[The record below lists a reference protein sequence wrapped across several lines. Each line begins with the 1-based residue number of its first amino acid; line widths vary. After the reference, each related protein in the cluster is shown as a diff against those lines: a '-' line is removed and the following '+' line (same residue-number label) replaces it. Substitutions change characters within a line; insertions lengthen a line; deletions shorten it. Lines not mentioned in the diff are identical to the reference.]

1 MEKRDSA
8 VLVSVACATYNQKA
22 YIRQCIEGFLIQ
34 KTDFPFE
41 ILIHDDASTDGTAD
55 VVREYE
61 AKYPDKIKPI
71 YQTENQYSKGVKISP
86 TYQYPRA
93 RGKYIA
99 LCEGDDYWTDPLKL
113 QKQVDFLEAHPE
125 YGMCYTQCVSYRQN
139 TGKFDRTPW
148 GGPNESL
155 ESLLRMNTVPTLTVM
170 FRADLLRAY
179 VAEIRPHERDWLMG
193 DYPMWLYF
201 AGNSKIKFLNSTTGV
216 YRVLSDSASH
226 ASAWQQRI
234 RFIDSTWDIQRFY
247 IERYGIPAEFAE
259 FEQGLV
265 LCKLNVYAK
274 SRQFGK
280 FLQVWGRTIASHPG
294 FACRLLPYAYLGFFL
309 SSDLRRKRW

>member
-1 MEKRDSA
+1 MITEP
-8 VLVSVACATYNQKA
+8 LVSVCCLTYNHVK
-22 YIRQCIEGFLIQ
+22 YVGQCLEGFACQ
-34 KTDFPFE
+34 KTNFPFE
-41 ILIHDDASTDGTAD
+41 ILIHDDASQDDTQNVILEFA
-55 VVREYE
+55 
-61 AKYPDKIKPI
+61 AKYDSEVVKPI
-71 YQTENQYSKGVKISP
+71 CQKINQFSQGISP
-86 TYQYPRA
+86 LRQILLPRVK
-93 RGKYIA
+93 GKYIA

-139 TGKFDRTPW
+139 TVKFDRTPW

-201 AGNSKIKFLNSTTGV
+201 AGNSKIKFLNATTGV

>member
-1 MEKRDSA
+1 MITEP
-8 VLVSVACATYNQKA
+8 LVSVCCLTYNHVK
-22 YIRQCIEGFLIQ
+22 YVGQCLEGFACQ
-34 KTDFPFE
+34 KTNFPFE
-41 ILIHDDASTDGTAD
+41 ILIHDDASQDDTQNVILEFA
-55 VVREYE
+55 
-61 AKYPDKIKPI
+61 AKYDSEVVKPI
-71 YQTENQYSKGVKISP
+71 CQKINQFSQGISP
-86 TYQYPRA
+86 LRQILLPRVK
-93 RGKYIA
+93 GKYIA

-201 AGNSKIKFLNSTTGV
+201 AGNSKIKFLNATTGV

-247 IERYGIPAEFAE
+247 IERYGIPAELAE
-259 FEQGLV
+259 FEQGLA

-280 FLQVWGRTIASHPG
+280 FMQVWGRTIASHPG
-294 FACRLLPYAYLGFFL
+294 FACRLLPYAYLVFFL

>member
-1 MEKRDSA
+1 MITEP
-8 VLVSVACATYNQKA
+8 LVSVCCLTYNHVK
-22 YIRQCIEGFLIQ
+22 YVGQCLEGFACQ
-34 KTDFPFE
+34 KTNFPFE
-41 ILIHDDASTDGTAD
+41 ILIHDDASQDDTQNVILEFA
-55 VVREYE
+55 
-61 AKYPDKIKPI
+61 AKYDSEVVKPI
-71 YQTENQYSKGVKISP
+71 CQKINQFSQGISP
-86 TYQYPRA
+86 LRQILLPRVK
-93 RGKYIA
+93 GKYIA

-201 AGNSKIKFLNSTTGV
+201 AGNSKIKFLNATTGV

-280 FLQVWGRTIASHPG
+280 FMQVWGRTIASHPG

>member
-1 MEKRDSA
+1 MITEP
-8 VLVSVACATYNQKA
+8 LVSVCCLTYNHVK
-22 YIRQCIEGFLIQ
+22 YVGQCLEGFACQ
-34 KTDFPFE
+34 KTNFPFE
-41 ILIHDDASTDGTAD
+41 ILIHDDASQDDTQNVILEFA
-55 VVREYE
+55 
-61 AKYPDKIKPI
+61 AKYDSEVVKPI
-71 YQTENQYSKGVKISP
+71 CQKINQFSQGISP
-86 TYQYPRA
+86 LRQILLPRVK
-93 RGKYIA
+93 GKYIA
-99 LCEGDDYWTDPLKL
+99 PCEGDDYRTDPLKL

-201 AGNSKIKFLNSTTGV
+201 AGNSKIKFLNATTGV

-280 FLQVWGRTIASHPG
+280 FMQVWGRTIASHPG

>member
-1 MEKRDSA
+1 MITEP
-8 VLVSVACATYNQKA
+8 LVSVCCLTYNHVK
-22 YIRQCIEGFLIQ
+22 YVGQCLEGFACQ
-34 KTDFPFE
+34 KTNFPVE
-41 ILIHDDASTDGTAD
+41 ILIHDDASQDDTQNVILEFA
-55 VVREYE
+55 
-61 AKYPDKIKPI
+61 AKYDSEVVKPI
-71 YQTENQYSKGVKISP
+71 CQKINQFSQGISP
-86 TYQYPRA
+86 LRQILLPRVK
-93 RGKYIA
+93 GKYIA

-179 VAEIRPHERDWLMG
+179 VSEIRPHERDWLMG

-201 AGNSKIKFLNSTTGV
+201 AGNSKIKFLNATTGV

>member
-1 MEKRDSA
+1 MITEP
-8 VLVSVACATYNQKA
+8 LVSVCCLTYNHVK
-22 YIRQCIEGFLIQ
+22 YVGQCLEGFACQ
-34 KTDFPFE
+34 KTNFPFE
-41 ILIHDDASTDGTAD
+41 ILIHDDASQDDTQNVILEFA
-55 VVREYE
+55 
-61 AKYPDKIKPI
+61 AKYDSEVVKPI
-71 YQTENQYSKGVKISP
+71 CQKINQFSQGISP
-86 TYQYPRA
+86 LRQILLPRVK
-93 RGKYIA
+93 GKYIA

-179 VAEIRPHERDWLMG
+179 VSEIRPHERDWLMG

-201 AGNSKIKFLNSTTGV
+201 AGNSKIKFLNATTGV

>member
-1 MEKRDSA
+1 
-8 VLVSVACATYNQKA
+8 
-22 YIRQCIEGFLIQ
+22 
-34 KTDFPFE
+34 
-41 ILIHDDASTDGTAD
+41 
-55 VVREYE
+55 
-61 AKYPDKIKPI
+61 
-71 YQTENQYSKGVKISP
+71 
-86 TYQYPRA
+86 
-93 RGKYIA
+93 
-99 LCEGDDYWTDPLKL
+99 
-113 QKQVDFLEAHPE
+113 
-125 YGMCYTQCVSYRQN
+125 
-139 TGKFDRTPW
+139 
-148 GGPNESL
+148 
-155 ESLLRMNTVPTLTVM
+155 
-170 FRADLLRAY
+170 
-179 VAEIRPHERDWLMG
+179 
-193 DYPMWLYF
+193 MWLYF
-201 AGNSKIKFLNSTTGV
+201 AGNSKIKFLNATTGV

-280 FLQVWGRTIASHPG
+280 FMQVWGRTIASHPG

>member
-1 MEKRDSA
+1 MITEP
-8 VLVSVACATYNQKA
+8 LVSVCCLTYNHVK
-22 YIRQCIEGFLIQ
+22 YVGQCLEGFACQ
-34 KTDFPFE
+34 KTNFPFE
-41 ILIHDDASTDGTAD
+41 ILIHDDASQDDTQNVILEFA
-55 VVREYE
+55 
-61 AKYPDKIKPI
+61 AKYDSEVVKPI
-71 YQTENQYSKGVKISP
+71 CQKINQFSQGISP
-86 TYQYPRA
+86 LRQILLPRVK
-93 RGKYIA
+93 GKYIA

-201 AGNSKIKFLNSTTGV
+201 AGNSKIKFLNATTGV

>member
-1 MEKRDSA
+1 MITEP
-8 VLVSVACATYNQKA
+8 LVSVGWLTYNHVK
-22 YIRQCIEGFLIQ
+22 YVGQCLEGFACQ
-34 KTDFPFE
+34 KTNFPFE
-41 ILIHDDASTDGTAD
+41 ILIHDDASQDDTQNVILEFA
-55 VVREYE
+55 
-61 AKYPDKIKPI
+61 AKYDSEVVKPI
-71 YQTENQYSKGVKISP
+71 CQKINQFSQGISP
-86 TYQYPRA
+86 LRQILLPRVK
-93 RGKYIA
+93 GKYIA

-201 AGNSKIKFLNSTTGV
+201 AGNSKIKFLNATTGV

-280 FLQVWGRTIASHPG
+280 FMQVWGRTIASHPG

>member
-1 MEKRDSA
+1 MITEP
-8 VLVSVACATYNQKA
+8 LVSVCCLTYNHVK
-22 YIRQCIEGFLIQ
+22 YVGQCLEGFACQ
-34 KTDFPFE
+34 KTNFPFE
-41 ILIHDDASTDGTAD
+41 ILIHDDASQDDTQNVILEFA
-55 VVREYE
+55 
-61 AKYPDKIKPI
+61 AKYDSEVVKPI
-71 YQTENQYSKGVKISP
+71 CQKINQFSQGISP
-86 TYQYPRA
+86 LRQILLPRVK
-93 RGKYIA
+93 GKYIA

-201 AGNSKIKFLNSTTGV
+201 AGNSKITFLNATTGV

-280 FLQVWGRTIASHPG
+280 FMQVWGRTIASHPG

>member
-1 MEKRDSA
+1 MITEP
-8 VLVSVACATYNQKA
+8 LVSVCCLTYNHVK
-22 YIRQCIEGFLIQ
+22 YVGQCLEGFACQ
-34 KTDFPFE
+34 KTNFPFE
-41 ILIHDDASTDGTAD
+41 ILIHDDASQDDTQNVILEFA
-55 VVREYE
+55 
-61 AKYPDKIKPI
+61 AKYDSEVVKPI
-71 YQTENQYSKGVKISP
+71 CQKINQFSQGISP
-86 TYQYPRA
+86 LRQILLPRVK
-93 RGKYIA
+93 GKYIA

-155 ESLLRMNTVPTLTVM
+155 ESLVRMNTVPTLTVM

-201 AGNSKIKFLNSTTGV
+201 AGNSKIKFLNATTGV

-280 FLQVWGRTIASHPG
+280 FMQVWGRTIASHPG

>member
-1 MEKRDSA
+1 MITEP
-8 VLVSVACATYNQKA
+8 LVSVCCLTYNHVK
-22 YIRQCIEGFLIQ
+22 YVGQCLEGFACQ
-34 KTDFPFE
+34 KTNFPFE
-41 ILIHDDASTDGTAD
+41 ILIHDDASQDDTQNVILEFA
-55 VVREYE
+55 
-61 AKYPDKIKPI
+61 AKYDSEVVKPI
-71 YQTENQYSKGVKISP
+71 CQKINQFSQGISP
-86 TYQYPRA
+86 LRQILLPRVK
-93 RGKYIA
+93 GKYIA

-139 TGKFDRTPW
+139 TGKVDRTPW

-179 VAEIRPHERDWLMG
+179 VSEIRPHERDWLMG

-201 AGNSKIKFLNSTTGV
+201 AGNSKIKFLNATTGV

>member
-1 MEKRDSA
+1 MITEP
-8 VLVSVACATYNQKA
+8 LVSVCCLTYNHVK
-22 YIRQCIEGFLIQ
+22 YVGQCLEGFACQ
-34 KTDFPFE
+34 KTNFPFE
-41 ILIHDDASTDGTAD
+41 ILIHDDASQDDTQNVILEFA
-55 VVREYE
+55 
-61 AKYPDKIKPI
+61 AKYDSEVVKPI
-71 YQTENQYSKGVKISP
+71 CQKINQFSQGISP
-86 TYQYPRA
+86 LRQILLPRVK
-93 RGKYIA
+93 GKYIA

-201 AGNSKIKFLNSTTGV
+201 AGNSKIKFLNATTGV

-280 FLQVWGRTIASHPG
+280 FMQVWGRTIASHPG

-309 SSDLRRKRW
+309 SSDLRRNRW

>member
-1 MEKRDSA
+1 MITEP
-8 VLVSVACATYNQKA
+8 LVSVCCLTYNHVK
-22 YIRQCIEGFLIQ
+22 YVGQCLEGFACQ
-34 KTDFPFE
+34 KTNFPFE
-41 ILIHDDASTDGTAD
+41 ILIHDDASQDDTQNVILEFA
-55 VVREYE
+55 
-61 AKYPDKIKPI
+61 AKYDSEVVKPI
-71 YQTENQYSKGVKISP
+71 CQKINQFSQGISP
-86 TYQYPRA
+86 LRQILLPRVK
-93 RGKYIA
+93 GKYIA

-125 YGMCYTQCVSYRQN
+125 YWMCYTQCVSYRQN
-139 TGKFDRTPW
+139 TGKFDRTPL

>member
-1 MEKRDSA
+1 MITEP
-8 VLVSVACATYNQKA
+8 LVSVCCLTYNHVK
-22 YIRQCIEGFLIQ
+22 YVGQCLEGFACQ
-34 KTDFPFE
+34 KTNFPFE
-41 ILIHDDASTDGTAD
+41 ILIHDDASQDDTQNVILEFA
-55 VVREYE
+55 
-61 AKYPDKIKPI
+61 AKYDSEVVKPI
-71 YQTENQYSKGVKISP
+71 CQKINQFSQGISP
-86 TYQYPRA
+86 LRQILLPRVK
-93 RGKYIA
+93 GKYIA

-170 FRADLLRAY
+170 YRADLLRAY

-201 AGNSKIKFLNSTTGV
+201 AGNSKIKFLNATTGV

-280 FLQVWGRTIASHPG
+280 FMQVWGRTIASHPG

>member
-1 MEKRDSA
+1 MITEP
-8 VLVSVACATYNQKA
+8 LVSVCCLTYNHVK
-22 YIRQCIEGFLIQ
+22 YVGQCLEGFACQ
-34 KTDFPFE
+34 KTNFPFE
-41 ILIHDDASTDGTAD
+41 ILIHDDASQDDTQNVILEFA
-55 VVREYE
+55 
-61 AKYPDKIKPI
+61 AKYDSEVVKPI
-71 YQTENQYSKGVKISP
+71 CQKINQFSQGISP
-86 TYQYPRA
+86 LRQILLPRVK
-93 RGKYIA
+93 GKYIA